1 MSLLL
6 ADNDVHCSVHIPLMT
21 VQPSFPADPV
31 RSSFIYIY
39 LYISIYVYIVHA
51 HSIIASR
58 GQNTDRS
65 REEKEHPPI
74 RSQTTGM
81 VDCVLCYFFIY
92 IYSKRFD
99 ARFSI
104 FSLHQ
109 SIFFFIW
116 FPFHQ
121 PGGRKTKTSS
131 HHQDHLIKQLEGTG
145 QEQNWGFKGHKIVRQ
160 VPEIPAPAFLPVAQ
174 MCVDESNK
182 FRLHWACNQVRVG
195 EKWKWDGGDAVNS
208 FHVSSQVFTWRT
220 LYCSSH
226 PTNSAG
232 KQRCRFQQY
241 KKVLVY

>member
-1 MSLLL
+1 MNPLVCLIYHHGIATASVCLLVKFHDFFFRLSLTMSLLL

-109 SIFFFIW
+109 SIFFLYDFLSTS
-116 FPFHQ
+116 Q
-121 PGGRKTKTSS
+121 EAGKRKPHPITRITSS
-131 HHQDHLIKQLEGTG
+131 SNLRELGRSRTGVSKAIK
-145 QEQNWGFKGHKIVRQ
+145 
-160 VPEIPAPAFLPVAQ
+160 
-174 MCVDESNK
+174 
-182 FRLHWACNQVRVG
+182 
-195 EKWKWDGGDAVNS
+195 
-208 FHVSSQVFTWRT
+208 
-220 LYCSSH
+220 
-226 PTNSAG
+226 
-232 KQRCRFQQY
+232 
-241 KKVLVY
+241 